1 MDSTDSYPALDG
13 DLRIAKEILDPAFER
28 ADAAALRFQKRYRQ
42 SELILIFG
50 AVAAVAL
57 GAVAASGALPGDA
70 SQDATL
76 NAWAA
81 AEAVLTFA
89 LSAFAFTVRG
99 LRWHQRWLQQRT
111 VAETLRGEQFL
122 LLGRLGVYA
131 NAEDARRAL
140 EIRVIDIERQGRG
153 ND

>member
-1 MDSTDSYPALDG
+1 MEPTDSYPALDD
-13 DLRIAKEILDPAFER
+13 DLAIAKEVIDPAFQR
-28 ADAAALRFQKRYRQ
+28 ADLAALRFQKRFRL

-57 GAVAASGALPGDA
+57 GAVAASGALSGDA
-70 SQDATL
+70 AL

-81 AEAVLTFA
+81 TEAVLTFA

-99 LRWHQRWLQQRT
+99 LRWHERWLQQRT

-131 NAEDARRAL
+131 NAEDVRRVL
-140 EIRVIDIERQGRG
+140 EIRLIDIELQGMG

>member
-1 MDSTDSYPALDG
+1 MDSTDSYPALDDDFG
-13 DLRIAKEILDPAFER
+13 IAKEIIDPAFQR
-28 ADAAALRFQKRYRQ
+28 ADVAALRFQKRFRR

-70 SQDATL
+70 AL
-76 NAWAA
+76 NRWAA

-89 LSAFAFTVRG
+89 LSALAFTVRG

-131 NAEDARRAL
+131 NAEDVRRVL
-140 EIRVIDIERQGRG
+140 EIRLIDIERQGMG